1 MKSAFDQMRHV
12 AFSSRYGALCLERF
26 CLFLLA
32 CLLCLAHDT
41 PPVNG
46 PDWIGLDW
54 IAGSGVFCACEV
66 KRYVESWKFDICM
79 VEVLPC

>member
-1 MKSAFDQMRHV
+1 MLL
-12 AFSSRYGALCLERF
+12 SRLAMVLCVWKGSVCF
-26 CLFLLA
+26 CLL
-32 CLLCLAHDT
+32 
-41 PPVNG
+41 NG

-79 VEVLPC
+79 VEVLPCWYLILDTERDIAT